1 VSTPRPK
8 SLAILFL
15 TGAFLT
21 GGAVGY
27 AADRAMAKPEPQR
40 PDERSMREELARE
53 LRLTPEQ
60 QIKVD
65 SAIAWRRARSRTIMK
80 VVQPSLDAVRDSA
93 RTMMMNTLDSTQQAA
108 LRRLIERNQR
118 TADSV
123 ARARGEPK

>member
-8 SLAILFL
+8 SLAMLFL
-15 TGAFLT
+15 IGAFLT

-27 AADRAMAKPEPQR
+27 AADRAMTKPAPQR
-40 PDERSMREELARE
+40 YDERAMREELARE
-53 LRLTPEQ
+53 LHLAPDQ

-65 SAIAWRRARSRTIMK
+65 SAIAWRRSRSRSIMK

-118 TADSV
+118 TADSA
-123 ARARGEPK
+123 ARARGEQQ